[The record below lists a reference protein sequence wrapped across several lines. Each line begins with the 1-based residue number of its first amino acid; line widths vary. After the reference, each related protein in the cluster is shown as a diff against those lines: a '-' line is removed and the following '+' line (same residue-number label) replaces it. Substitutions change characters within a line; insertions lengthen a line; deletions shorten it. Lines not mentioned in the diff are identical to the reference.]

1 MKSMDFIRAMGGIED
16 DMILE
21 TVSAMQGGAAGRA
34 AHAHRR
40 SFRRIIAAAA
50 VLAALLALGAAAYAT
65 DFLGFREALVRQD
78 SIGSIP
84 DFKVTNADGTQNI
97 KDMSQGARVS
107 MTKPEAASDKLRPWV
122 ENLNA
127 AVEEWNE
134 YKNAARQ
141 SFINEKLPHLGKY
154 TEPDVRMPEFTGN
167 GDGTYTVK
175 PIEDKLWSPG
185 KDVEIVYADES
196 EFFTVSEEEYNDFRL
211 FNRTFFG
218 TDYESAYDGYGVW
231 SRGSEAQLEKIAGKY
246 GLKLIKTDPEI
257 YWDERAAAQGAD
269 KERCFS
275 PAVLVS
281 MLTERCCKGKFF
293 AVTPTAFDKLYF
305 INTGSFGLSCELPA
319 PGGAELSVYI
329 RNTVSDEFATGSE
342 IESIIDDYTEYVTHM
357 RTVPDGTEVYIA
369 QGENDA
375 YIYVYLDRSFLVM
388 HVSVNPYGANPGLQL
403 TEELTDYIADS
414 FNYKELGK

>member
-218 TDYESAYDGYGVW
+218 TDYESAYDGYGV
-231 SRGSEAQLEKIAGKY
+231 
-246 GLKLIKTDPEI
+246 
-257 YWDERAAAQGAD
+257 
-269 KERCFS
+269 
-275 PAVLVS
+275 
-281 MLTERCCKGKFF
+281 
-293 AVTPTAFDKLYF
+293 
-305 INTGSFGLSCELPA
+305 
-319 PGGAELSVYI
+319 
-329 RNTVSDEFATGSE
+329 
-342 IESIIDDYTEYVTHM
+342 
-357 RTVPDGTEVYIA
+357 
-369 QGENDA
+369 
-375 YIYVYLDRSFLVM
+375 
-388 HVSVNPYGANPGLQL
+388 
-403 TEELTDYIADS
+403 
-414 FNYKELGK
+414 

>member
-1 MKSMDFIRAMGGIED
+1 M
-16 DMILE
+16 
-21 TVSAMQGGAAGRA
+21 
-34 AHAHRR
+34 
-40 SFRRIIAAAA
+40 
-50 VLAALLALGAAAYAT
+50 
-65 DFLGFREALVRQD
+65 RQD

-196 EFFTVSEEEYNDFRL
+196 EFLPSVRRSITIFACLTGHSSA
-211 FNRTFFG
+211 RTMRAHMTG
-218 TDYESAYDGYGVW
+218 TAY
-231 SRGSEAQLEKIAGKY
+231 
-246 GLKLIKTDPEI
+246 
-257 YWDERAAAQGAD
+257 
-269 KERCFS
+269 
-275 PAVLVS
+275 
-281 MLTERCCKGKFF
+281 
-293 AVTPTAFDKLYF
+293 
-305 INTGSFGLSCELPA
+305 
-319 PGGAELSVYI
+319 GAEGVKRSLK
-329 RNTVSDEFATGSE
+329 RLP
-342 IESIIDDYTEYVTHM
+342 EST
-357 RTVPDGTEVYIA
+357 A
-369 QGENDA
+369 
-375 YIYVYLDRSFLVM
+375 
-388 HVSVNPYGANPGLQL
+388 
-403 TEELTDYIADS
+403 
-414 FNYKELGK
+414 